1 MSDAIGELFVKLGFK
16 SDDSALNDFNNKIN
30 QTFGNIQS
38 ISNITSTRFGT
49 DIASGLYTAATAA
62 GTAATS
68 IENLSRNT
76 KMATDDIQKLMGAF
90 RISNPNASEG
100 QALGMVN
107 SFHDFFV
114 NLTTKRDPSATT
126 AWEYLGGKTPPVTE
140 MDALNQIRAGYSQAL
155 ERDKNTGRF
164 LANPYLSQVFG
175 SPDAVAMMGMSQ
187 SEFDAAGDKAK
198 MSGRNLSQLEEEKRA
213 VNTLDVAWKNLERS
227 MLSLA
232 ASPLIKMMSAISNT
246 LGKINENGVG
256 GYVHEAER
264 GMVDVLQNPKSS
276 TIDKL
281 KALAGLPLTGLYEMG
296 SSVGK
301 LAGGTPSKE
310 DEAFLKSYN
319 PEKTSFSEDA
329 RAARIAYQHLFN
341 NNDVPESLSTESF
354 NKMSHA
360 EKYKYLVGVAKKTG
374 IVSEEQA
381 KGLIDSA
388 DRETGLRPWTYGEV
402 SPEFGKG
409 GNREMFGLFQHDK
422 RRRKDFA
429 EWAGHDMQHST
440 AAEQVEFALY
450 EITKG
455 HEKKASRG
463 LIEYAKTQGDFHKG
477 YDRNIERFENKPPIN
492 FTLNQQIHTSDPALA
507 ADLSVSKTKDAILTS
522 QQMTNPRNG
531 TR

>member
-1 MSDAIGELFVKLGFK
+1 MADEIGSLFVKLGFR

-126 AWEYLGGKTPPVTE
+126 AWEYLGGKTPPVNE

-198 MSGRNLSQLEEEKRA
+198 MSGRDLSQLEEEKRA

-296 SSVGK
+296 SSVSK

-341 NNDVPESLSTESF
+341 NNNDDVSKDNDVS
-354 NKMSHA
+354 KMSSTQKHEHVKKLLVNMGAPEIAA
-360 EKYKYLVGVAKKTG
+360 EG
-374 IVSEEQA
+374 IVRRLTKESSLDEHAFNPNGGGRGAKGIAQWRGSRLDDFEEFSGHDIDKSTMEEQ
-381 KGLIDSA
+381 
-388 DRETGLRPWTYGEV
+388 V
-402 SPEFGKG
+402 QF
-409 GNREMFGLFQHDK
+409 
-422 RRRKDFA
+422 
-429 EWAGHDMQHST
+429 
-440 AAEQVEFALY
+440 LY
-450 EITKG
+450 YELTKG
-455 HEKKASRG
+455 HEKKAG
-463 LIEYAKTQGDFHKG
+463 NAIFAAKNYAQGEQLTKDL
-477 YDRNIERFENKPPIN
+477 YERPTVNV
-492 FTLNQQIHTSDPALA
+492 TLNQQIHTSDPALA